1 MNRRHPRSSG
11 KAADVAWLG
20 AAVGFVLGIA
30 VWASETPPD
39 EASALFGTTELS
51 AHMGSTGGTVDRQA
65 GLPKE
70 LYGDSEAAPVSDK
83 ETAHLEA
90 GIPNRAAAP
99 NAEERPGL
107 MIVGSRAEVWRAG
120 IELAK
125 EESHAPRETEEEP
138 AQPSADA
145 APNVEVRVG
154 DHGAFERVVF
164 EWPEGIEYEVAQ
176 RGAQVTVAFSRPGRI
191 DLSLLRDGSRLS
203 LVQASAAGGE
213 ITDHVVLQVVPEAR
227 IRTFALEDG
236 RIVAIDVYAEAAPRT
251 ALSAAPEPEQNSVQA
266 LRAALEQRDEVI
278 EDLVVRMEQLERR
291 LALSSPDLDT
301 VVAGGAGAAGGGR
314 GAPSAPAGTQ
324 AAQPT
329 PEPAEAS
336 GQQSSSQG
344 QGANDQAA
352 PGEFDV
358 DEQDVDRALE
368 RTLVQTGA
376 LLLPLG
382 QVEVEPSF
390 SYTRREGSVP
400 VLFTENGATFIAEQD
415 VRRNEFES
423 GQIVRVG
430 MPFDSQVEIGV
441 PYQYVDQS
449 SVTRVGGQERQE
461 VDGSGQGLGDISV
474 GVAKT
479 LLRENGGW
487 WPDLVGR
494 LTWDSDTG
502 ETTDGDVLLGGSF
515 HELRGSLNAVKR
527 QDPLA
532 FVGGVSY
539 QTTFEKDNVKP
550 GDELGFSF
558 GAVLAASPET
568 SLRLALGQRFIDDA
582 TLDGEGID
590 GSDRV
595 VGTATFGASVVLG
608 RGVLLDVAADIGLTD
623 DAPDYAARASLP
635 IRFDLPVY

>member
-1 MNRRHPRSSG
+1 
-11 KAADVAWLG
+11 
-20 AAVGFVLGIA
+20 
-30 VWASETPPD
+30 
-39 EASALFGTTELS
+39 
-51 AHMGSTGGTVDRQA
+51 
-65 GLPKE
+65 
-70 LYGDSEAAPVSDK
+70 
-83 ETAHLEA
+83 
-90 GIPNRAAAP
+90 
-99 NAEERPGL
+99 
-107 MIVGSRAEVWRAG
+107 
-120 IELAK
+120 
-125 EESHAPRETEEEP
+125 
-138 AQPSADA
+138 
-145 APNVEVRVG
+145 
-154 DHGAFERVVF
+154 
-164 EWPEGIEYEVAQ
+164 
-176 RGAQVTVAFSRPGRI
+176 
-191 DLSLLRDGSRLS
+191 
-203 LVQASAAGGE
+203 VQASAAGGE
-213 ITDHVVLQVVPEAR
+213 ITDRVVLQVVPEAR

-582 TLDGEGID
+582 TLDGEGIA